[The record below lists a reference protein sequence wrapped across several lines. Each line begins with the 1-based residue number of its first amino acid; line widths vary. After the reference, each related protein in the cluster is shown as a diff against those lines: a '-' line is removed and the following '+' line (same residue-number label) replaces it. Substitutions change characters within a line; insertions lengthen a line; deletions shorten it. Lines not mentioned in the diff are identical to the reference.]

1 MKKQLEYKDDTST
14 KLLEI
19 EAEGED
25 DGFTVTFGKIGT
37 AGQTLTKKF
46 ERDEKRFKKAKK
58 LLNEKLKKGYAYKT
72 TSTKTNVPKKAK
84 TTNIVAE
91 KRKHTSE
98 EFIRKN
104 NIPVYPE
111 LPVMIDEDMTN
122 IRSAK
127 EIGRY
132 AIIIHALSLV
142 YNDELSKS
150 DCVDWLRR
158 EKLMD
163 DLNIEWTKYL
173 GKSEYIDIILDED
186 LISPFIFI
194 LLWAVK
200 KIDSIPFPV
209 KKFTKKDIALIN
221 KCFPKPL
228 ESTKAFLESLEVRTT
243 TEILN
248 EADKTG
254 RLFHAIDQTG
264 IDTKERKRLDN
275 IISWIEIN
283 GFDVAFCWLLFS
295 SANRDRKD
303 KYTYYYEREFK
314 DRSVQ

>member
-1 MKKQLEYKDDTST
+1 M
-14 KLLEI
+14 
-19 EAEGED
+19 
-25 DGFTVTFGKIGT
+25 
-37 AGQTLTKKF
+37 
-46 ERDEKRFKKAKK
+46 
-58 LLNEKLKKGYAYKT
+58 
-72 TSTKTNVPKKAK
+72 
-84 TTNIVAE
+84 
-91 KRKHTSE
+91 
-98 EFIRKN
+98 
-104 NIPVYPE
+104 
-111 LPVMIDEDMTN
+111 
-122 IRSAK
+122 
-127 EIGRY
+127 
-132 AIIIHALSLV
+132 

-209 KKFTKKDIALIN
+209 KKFTRKDITLIN

-228 ESTKAFLESLEVRTT
+228 ESTKEFLESLEVRTT

-254 RLFHAIDQTG
+254 RLFQAIDQTG
-264 IDTKERKRLDN
+264 IDTKERKRLNN